1 VQIERILPPTQRSSV
16 GSDRIVMDV
25 SSEQLANGYG
35 PAIPLQ
41 AGDVVRVFAVAARV
55 ANRVTVRGNVWT
67 PGTVGFTP
75 GMRLSSALR
84 LAGGLKPDA
93 YLGQVLISRLE
104 PDSTRSQLRTALQD
118 TTGATIDDVLLADG
132 DEIQVFSQTEFR
144 PKRYVVVTGAVRNGG
159 RFPYREGMTVRD
171 LVLMAGGLEEGAL
184 LTEAEVARMP
194 ENRAQGVTAHTMRVS
209 LDSSYLFDRVASG
222 RRAGGAALVLATPRQ
237 QGGTAAAGDVELRPN
252 AVARGPDVELQ
263 PYDNVLILRQPNW
276 SLPTTVVISGEVR
289 YPGRYT
295 LKSKSERLSD
305 LIERAGGL
313 TRDAYPAGITF
324 VRKDHDLGRIG
335 VDLPAVLK
343 RPRHRDNLIL
353 VDGDSVAIPIFSA
366 VVNVRGAVNSPVA
379 VAYVP
384 GRDLDYYLRAAGGA
398 SRKGST
404 KHAYVT
410 QPNGKV
416 ESRRGRGFLPDLVP
430 MPQPG
435 SAVFVPDRDPNERR
449 DIAALMLQ
457 TTQVLGSLLTMVL
470 LAKQL

>member
-1 VQIERILPPTQRSSV
+1 
-16 GSDRIVMDV
+16 
-25 SSEQLANGYG
+25 
-35 PAIPLQ
+35 
-41 AGDVVRVFAVAARV
+41 
-55 ANRVTVRGNVWT
+55 
-67 PGTVGFTP
+67 
-75 GMRLSSALR
+75 
-84 LAGGLKPDA
+84 
-93 YLGQVLISRLE
+93 
-104 PDSTRSQLRTALQD
+104 
-118 TTGATIDDVLLADG
+118 
-132 DEIQVFSQTEFR
+132 
-144 PKRYVVVTGAVRNGG
+144 
-159 RFPYREGMTVRD
+159 
-171 LVLMAGGLEEGAL
+171 
-184 LTEAEVARMP
+184 
-194 ENRAQGVTAHTMRVS
+194 
-209 LDSSYLFDRVASG
+209 
-222 RRAGGAALVLATPRQ
+222 
-237 QGGTAAAGDVELRPN
+237 
-252 AVARGPDVELQ
+252 
-263 PYDNVLILRQPNW
+263 LILRQPNW

-343 RPRHRDNLIL
+343 RTRHRDNLIL
-353 VDGDSVAIPIFSA
+353 VDGDSVAIPVFSA

-384 GRDLDYYLRAAGGA
+384 GRDLDYYLRAAGGVN
-398 SRKGST
+398 RKGSS

-416 ESRRGRGFLPDLVP
+416 ESRRGRGFLPEAVP
-430 MPQPG
+430 APQPG
-435 SAVFVPDRDPNERR
+435 SAVFVPDKDPNERR